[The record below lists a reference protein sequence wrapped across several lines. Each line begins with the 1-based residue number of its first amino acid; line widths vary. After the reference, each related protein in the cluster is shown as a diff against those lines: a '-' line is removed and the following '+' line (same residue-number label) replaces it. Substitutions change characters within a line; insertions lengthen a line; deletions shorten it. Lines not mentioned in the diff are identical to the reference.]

1 RSTTMVAF
9 TSTPHRR
16 RSSRSPS
23 FLRRSSSRAAS
34 HRPRHRLRSRRPL
47 PGRKAP
53 RLRAAPGRRPWTAR
67 RVPAGRRR
75 VWRSTRSLAWPPAAA
90 CTFTLDVS
98 SVRRDGQATRERPML
113 DPGRYLAE
121 AIYFLQYTLAQ
132 ILWAIDRAA
141 LSIAIIAESVNGWL
155 SENIGYFV
163 ELLVNALS
171 APLGGL
177 LILALTALGFWYV
190 LNTIVATSRWVD
202 PSRLFTYGLIAL
214 FFFSAPLVVVE
225 LMEELRAGINAG
237 IDQAL
242 VDGASGDIFNSGLD
256 GTDTGLPAAIPDVNG
271 DGVVASF
278 DMVAA
283 FLLV

>member
-1 RSTTMVAF
+1 
-9 TSTPHRR
+9 
-16 RSSRSPS
+16 
-23 FLRRSSSRAAS
+23 
-34 HRPRHRLRSRRPL
+34 
-47 PGRKAP
+47 
-53 RLRAAPGRRPWTAR
+53 
-67 RVPAGRRR
+67 
-75 VWRSTRSLAWPPAAA
+75 
-90 CTFTLDVS
+90 
-98 SVRRDGQATRERPML
+98 ML

-242 VDGASGDIFNSGLD
+242 VDGASGDIFSSGLD
-256 GTDTGLPAAIPDVNG
+256 GTDTGLPTAIPDVNG

-278 DMVAA
+278 DLVAA
-283 FLLV
+283 FLHVANGDELDSSEFPADFEAT